1 MHEGRRTG
9 NRGILRLCWTDGI
22 TAGLQA
28 VSVGDVSIIPYLI
41 TCYHYYLTVEKKE
54 ATDWNPVSWKSYP
67 VRQIPEYKDQKL
79 LNKVYR
85 ELKSYPPLV
94 NSWEVED
101 LRNQLAKVSRGK
113 AFLLQGGD
121 CAEVFDNC
129 TAPQTVSLLKVLLQM
144 SFILIHELNI
154 PVIRVG
160 RIAGQYAKPRS
171 SPMETVDG
179 HEIPTYRGDL
189 FNKIVQEEKAR
200 VANPERLL
208 EGYKLSALTLNFI
221 RSLTEGKGF
230 ANLNHPEYWELDF
243 MRRNK
248 YYKEYES
255 MVRSITHAVRF
266 VETITNNQMDA
277 MRQVRI
283 HTSHEA
289 LNLYYDSAQT
299 QQVPHNKGWYNLSTH
314 MPWLGNRTRELDG
327 AHVEYFRGIRNPIGI
342 KVGPPF
348 ENEDIVR
355 LVETLN
361 PDNTEGK
368 VTLITRMGKDKV
380 LDLLPGLVRSIERA
394 GQKVIWSCDP
404 MHGNTYATED
414 KLKTRSFD
422 DILTEIKQT
431 FEIHRQEGTFLGG
444 VHLELTGD
452 NVTECVGGA
461 NGLRADGL
469 KRNYKT
475 FCDPRLNYQQSLEM
489 AFLITREWKAT
500 WKDRC

>member
-1 MHEGRRTG
+1 M
-9 NRGILRLCWTDGI
+9 
-22 TAGLQA
+22 
-28 VSVGDVSIIPYLI
+28 
-41 TCYHYYLTVEKKE
+41 TVEQTSSKNWSP
-54 ATDWNPVSWKSYP
+54 TSWQSHPIK
-67 VRQIPEYKDQKL
+67 QIPEYSNQKL
-79 LNKVYR
+79 LKQVYK

-101 LRNQLAKVSRGK
+101 LRDQLALASRGK

-129 TAPQTVSLLKVLLQM
+129 NAPQTVSLLKVLLQM
-144 SFILIHELNI
+144 SFILIHEMNI
-154 PVIRVG
+154 PVVRVG

-171 SPMETVDG
+171 KPMEKVAG
-179 HEIPTYRGDL
+179 QELPSYRGDL
-189 FNKIVQEEKAR
+189 FNKFEQDEEAR
-200 VANPERLL
+200 MTNPKRLL

-255 MVRSITHAVRF
+255 MVKSITNAVRF
-266 VETITNNQMDA
+266 VETISNHKIDA
-277 MRQVRI
+277 LKQVRV

-314 MPWLGNRTRELDG
+314 MPWLGNRTRDLEG

-348 ENEDIVR
+348 ESEEVVR
-355 LVETLN
+355 LIEKLN
-361 PDNTEGK
+361 PENTEGK
-368 VTLITRMGKDKV
+368 VTLITRMGKDNV
-380 LDLLPGLVRSIERA
+380 ESMLPELIRTVERA
-394 GQKVIWSCDP
+394 GLSVIWSCDP
-404 MHGNTYATED
+404 MHGNTYATDENI
-414 KLKTRSFD
+414 KTRSFD

-431 FEIHRQEGTFLGG
+431 FAVHRSEGTFLGG

-461 NGLRADGL
+461 NNLRADGL

-489 AFLITREWKAT
+489 AFLITKEWKAT
-500 WKDRC
+500 WQDR